1 MFGLLDYFFFAV
13 FGALVLLDFIIPA
26 RTFPTVNAWRLKG
39 LASAVMYFF
48 LAGYS
53 PFIWD
58 AWLGQYQLVDGTAW
72 PVWIAGPVAL
82 LLYQLGIYAWHRTM
96 HSNDVLW
103 RIFHQTHH
111 SAERVDIWGSLY
123 FHPLDVIGFAFIGSL
138 ALTLTL
144 GVSPG
149 AIMFAVMVSTF
160 CGLFQH
166 ANIRTPRWLGYI
178 ITRPE
183 SHALHHERGVH
194 RYNYGDIPIWDM
206 LFGTFRNPK
215 VWEGQAGLVDGGSG
229 RYLDLLIGR
238 DITKARTRRG
248 VERPEI
254 MQASNMIALFVI
266 STGLIGYSGFMLWAI
281 V

>member
-13 FGALVLLDFIIPA
+13 FGMLALMDFVIPA
-26 RTFPTVNAWRLKG
+26 RTFPTVRAWRLKG

-48 LAGYS
+48 VAGYS

-58 AWLGQYQLVDGTAW
+58 AWLSQYQLIDGSAW
-72 PVWIAGPVAL
+72 PVWIAGPAAL
-82 LLYQLGIYAWHRTM
+82 LLYQLGVYAWHRTM
-96 HSNDVLW
+96 HNSDTLW

-111 SAERVDIWGSLY
+111 SAERVDIWGALY
-123 FHPLDVIGFAFIGSL
+123 FHPLDVVGFAFIGSL
-138 ALTLTL
+138 ALTLIL
-144 GVSPG
+144 GVSPE

-166 ANIRTPRWLGYI
+166 ANVRTPHWLGFI

-215 VWEGQAGLVDGGSG
+215 QWEGEAGLVDGGSD
-229 RYLDLLIGR
+229 RFLDLLTGR
-238 DITKARTRRG
+238 DITKAETRRG
-248 VERPEI
+248 GIKADTV
-254 MQASNMIALFVI
+254 QAAHFLVMTGV
-266 STGLIGYSGFMLWAI
+266 STALIGCTGGLLGQLM
-281 V
+281 

>member
-13 FGALVLLDFIIPA
+13 FGGLALLDFIIPA
-26 RTFPTVNAWRLKG
+26 RAFPAVRAWRLKG
-39 LASAVMYFF
+39 LASALMYFF
-48 LAGYS
+48 VAGYS

-58 AWLGQYQLVDGTAW
+58 AWLGQYQLIDGSAW
-72 PVWIAGPVAL
+72 PVWIAGPAAL

-96 HSNDVLW
+96 HANDFLW

-111 SAERVDIWGSLY
+111 SAERVDIWGALY

-144 GVSPG
+144 GVSPE

-166 ANIRTPRWLGYI
+166 ANVRTPRWLGYI

-194 RYNYGDIPIWDM
+194 RYNYADIPIWDVV
-206 LFGTFRNPK
+206 FGTFRNPK
-215 VWEGQAGLVDGGSG
+215 VWEGQAGLVDGGSA

-238 DITKARTRRG
+238 DITRASTRRG
-248 VERPEI
+248 VARADL
-254 MQASNMIALFVI
+254 MQVANLIALSAISVSVI
-266 STGLIGYSGFMLWAI
+266 GFAGAMLVGAS
-281 V
+281 

>member
-26 RTFPTVNAWRLKG
+26 RRFPTVKAWRLKG
-39 LASAVMYFF
+39 LASTVMYFF

-58 AWLGQYQLVDGTAW
+58 AWLGQYQLINGTVW
-72 PVWIAGPVAL
+72 PVWIAGPAAL
-82 LLYQLGIYAWHRTM
+82 LVYQLGIYTWHRTM
-96 HSNDVLW
+96 HGHDFLW
-103 RIFHQTHH
+103 RLFHQTHH
-111 SAERVDIWGSLY
+111 SAERVDIWGALY
-123 FHPLDVIGFAFIGSL
+123 FHPLDVIGFAFVGSL

-144 GVSPG
+144 GVSPD

-215 VWEGQAGLVDGGSG
+215 EWAGKAGLVDGGSS
-229 RYLDLLIGR
+229 RYADLLLAR
-238 DITKARTRRG
+238 DITRG
-248 VERPEI
+248 KTQRGGFASELLE
-254 MQASNMIALFVI
+254 ASNMFVLGTV
-266 STGLIGYSGFMLWAI
+266 SLVLIGYCGSLALSI

>member
-13 FGALVLLDFIIPA
+13 FGALVLQDFIIPA
-26 RTFPTVNAWRLKG
+26 RTFPTVKAWRLKG

-72 PVWIAGPVAL
+72 PVWIAGPAAL
-82 LLYQLGIYAWHRTM
+82 LVYQLGIYTWHRTM
-96 HSNDVLW
+96 HGSNVLW
-103 RIFHQTHH
+103 RTFHQTHH
-111 SAERVDIWGSLY
+111 SAERVDIWGALY
-123 FHPLDVIGFAFIGSL
+123 FHPLDVLGFAFVGSL

-144 GVSPG
+144 GVAPG

-166 ANIRTPRWLGYI
+166 ANIRTPHWLGYF

-183 SHALHHERGVH
+183 SHALHHERGIH
-194 RYNYGDIPIWDM
+194 CYNYGDIPIWDM

-229 RYLDLLIGR
+229 RYIDLLIGR

-248 VERPEI
+248 AKDPQI
-254 MQASNMIALFVI
+254 LQASKVIALCLI
-266 STGLIGYSGFMLWAI
+266 SSSLIGYSGSMLWSLI
-281 V
+281 